1 MSYCQ
6 GVRESESNLVSGGG
20 EGVRESY
27 CQEMRESEFYIVSA
41 GGEGVRESYFQC
53 WG

>member
-1 MSYCQ
+1 MLSWSKGVRVSYCQ

-27 CQEMRESEFYIVSA
+27 CQGR
-41 GGEGVRESYFQC
+41 G
-53 WG
+53 

>member
-1 MSYCQ
+1 MV
-6 GVRESESNLVSGGG
+6 GVRESESHIVRAGG
-20 EGVRESY
+20 EIVRDRESY

-41 GGEGVRESYFQC
+41 GGEGVRESYCQC